1 MFQSEENIKNNKQ
14 NINSIP
20 SAPEYENNSNNS
32 KALRVADII
41 MRINSNDILYDI
53 ITQLYSK
60 DILNQLMSPGVDI
73 NLINIIE
80 QTIEKI
86 TILEKEEIKN

>member
-14 NINSIP
+14 NINLIP
-20 SAPEYENNSNNS
+20 SAPEYENENNTKNS

-41 MRINSNDILYDI
+41 MKINSNDILYDI

-60 DILNQLMSPGVDI
+60 DILNQLMSPV
-73 NLINIIE
+73 LI
-80 QTIEKI
+80 
-86 TILEKEEIKN
+86 